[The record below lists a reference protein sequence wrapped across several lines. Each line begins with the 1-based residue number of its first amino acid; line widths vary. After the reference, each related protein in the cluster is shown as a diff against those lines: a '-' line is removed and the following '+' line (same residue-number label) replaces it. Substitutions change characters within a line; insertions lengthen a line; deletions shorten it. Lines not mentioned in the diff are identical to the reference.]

1 MRNKKLLIIL
11 FLGFLI
17 VLAFLSLD
25 FVAPRLGF
33 NSGMQMARTV
43 AGNYLDSDAS
53 LAEEIRI
60 LIDESDLNHLKQ
72 KRNKAIERGMLFVD
86 PDSYVPAKVLAGDDT
101 LMGEIRLK
109 GHMLDHVKGD
119 KWSYRIKLKDGFR
132 FDRMKRFSLQHP
144 GTRNYVHEWVFHQL
158 LRREGI
164 IALNYKFITLKINEN
179 DLGLYAVEEHFAE
192 ELLLSN
198 NRPRGALVRF
208 SPELYWKGREVRDID
223 GYSVWEEYSN
233 YQCAFVEPYDRG
245 RVFKDTTL
253 LKNFGKI
260 NKKLTDFRKGKLKTS
275 DVFDVEKMAK
285 YHAIID
291 LLGGHHSLDWSDVK
305 YYFNDSTGKIEPVGY
320 ESFSVHKTVKLCGMF
335 NFVND
340 PVAGNE
346 LHKLIFSDPDFF
358 AVYIK
363 KVKEVIDPNYL
374 DGFFADIEED
384 LTQNLTILNAEFPYK
399 QFDASAYY
407 RNQSIISKY
416 LDIPQ
421 GMHGYFSKVD
431 SLGIELGLGSI
442 NTLPI
447 EIVGIEID
455 GKYQDINPI
464 IMPSKEINKLTR
476 YERYFTPLKNK
487 IRKRFVQG
495 SEIVLHWRLLGAD
508 EVKQTE
514 LFSSHYTYSPEERLA
529 EPFNHE
535 METSDS
541 TNLEVV
547 FFEAGTHV
555 INKPLHIAGRKNV
568 RFSQGTELF
577 FVGEGKLIVECP
589 LYLMGTEESPI
600 RIKSDNNGN
609 KRLDIKLEDNERVI
623 MDHVV
628 FDTKGGGCIQNGGSF
643 VLTNSIVSSDS
654 KLDFKNAIVKMDN
667 VLFTECRSSAVQF
680 AGCELVLNQIGQ
692 SNCTEHILDVNSS
705 SVLFKSALKSEDSQE
720 LVSQVSGQLIT
731 EGDCER
737 FCNYSESVLASTVD
751 AK

>member
-25 FVAPRLGF
+25 FVAPKLGF
-33 NSGMQMARTV
+33 KSGIQMAKTV

-53 LAEEIRI
+53 LAEEIQI

-86 PDSYVPAKVLAGDDT
+86 PDSYVPAKILAEDDT

-223 GYSVWEEYSN
+223 GYSIWEEYSE
-233 YQCAFVEPYDRG
+233 YQCAFVEPYDKG

-260 NKKLTDFRKGKLKTS
+260 NKKLTDFRAGKLKTS

-340 PVAGNE
+340 PVAYNE
-346 LHKLIFSDPDFF
+346 LHKLIFSDPEFF
-358 AVYIK
+358 AIYIRK
-363 KVKEVIDPNYL
+363 LKEVIDPNYL
-374 DGFFADIEED
+374 DGFFADLEED

-421 GMHGYFSKVD
+421 GMHGYFSKMD
-431 SLGIELGLGSI
+431 SLGIELGIGSI

-447 EIVGIEID
+447 EIVGIEIG
-455 GKYQDINPI
+455 GKYQDLESI
-464 IMPSKEINKLTR
+464 IIPSKSMNKLVQYR
-476 YERYFTPLKNK
+476 LYRAPIKDKL
-487 IRKRFVQG
+487 RKRLSKKSEIILHWKLLGFDKTKQTHMFNSNYSIELNDESEEKTYENIDSSQIGLEVMFFGKGTHLIDKPLYVTGRKNIRIEAG
-495 SEIVLHWRLLGAD
+495 SEIVFR
-508 EVKQTE
+508 
-514 LFSSHYTYSPEERLA
+514 
-529 EPFNHE
+529 
-535 METSDS
+535 DS
-541 TNLEVV
+541 
-547 FFEAGTHV
+547 GM
-555 INKPLHIAGRKNV
+555 
-568 RFSQGTELF
+568 
-577 FVGEGKLIVECP
+577 LIVDCP
-589 LYLMGTEESPI
+589 INFMGSEESPI
-600 RIKSDNNGN
+600 IIRSDTANFN
-609 KRLDIKLEDNERVI
+609 RMECTLNENEKVI
-623 MDHVV
+623 FHNVE
-628 FDTKGGGCIQNGGSF
+628 FDTKGFSILQNGGKCIM
-643 VLTNSIVSSDS
+643 VNS
-654 KLDFKNAIVKMDN
+654 LVKSAAKFN
-667 VLFTECRSSAVQF
+667 FTETSIEINKVIFENCKNSAVQINN
-680 AGCELVLNQIGQ
+680 CELVLDQIGQ
-692 SNCTEHILDVNSS
+692 SNSFEHILNVNTS
-705 SVLFKSALKSEDSQE
+705 SVLFTSIIANGNQE
-720 LVSQVSGQLIT
+720 KIVLQRSGHLLFTNGCDQ
-731 EGDCER
+731 
-737 FCNYSESVLASTVD
+737 FCTYSPQVLAYD
-751 AK
+751 DGLE

>member
-223 GYSVWEEYSN
+223 GYSIWEEYSN

-260 NKKLTDFRKGKLKTS
+260 NKKLTDFRAGKLKTS

-340 PVAGNE
+340 PVAYNE
-346 LHKLIFSDPDFF
+346 LHKLIFSDPEFF
-358 AVYIK
+358 AIYIRK
-363 KVKEVIDPNYL
+363 LKEVIDPNYL
-374 DGFFADIEED
+374 DGFFADLEED

-421 GMHGYFSKVD
+421 GMHGYFSKMD
-431 SLGIELGLGSI
+431 SLGIELGIGSI

-447 EIVGIEID
+447 EIVGIEIG
-455 GKYQDINPI
+455 GKYQDLESI
-464 IMPSKEINKLTR
+464 IIPSKSMNKLVQYR
-476 YERYFTPLKNK
+476 PYRAPIKDKL
-487 IRKRFVQG
+487 RKRLSKKSEIILHWKLLGFDKTKQTHMFNSNYSIELNDESEEKTYENIDSSQIGLEVMFFGKGTHLIDKPLYVTGRKNIRIEAG
-495 SEIVLHWRLLGAD
+495 SEIVFR
-508 EVKQTE
+508 
-514 LFSSHYTYSPEERLA
+514 
-529 EPFNHE
+529 
-535 METSDS
+535 DS
-541 TNLEVV
+541 
-547 FFEAGTHV
+547 GM
-555 INKPLHIAGRKNV
+555 
-568 RFSQGTELF
+568 
-577 FVGEGKLIVECP
+577 LIVDCP
-589 LYLMGTEESPI
+589 INFMGSEESPI
-600 RIKSDNNGN
+600 IIRSDTANFN
-609 KRLDIKLEDNERVI
+609 RMECTLNENEKVI
-623 MDHVV
+623 FHNVE
-628 FDTKGGGCIQNGGSF
+628 FDTKGFSILQNGGKCIM
-643 VLTNSIVSSDS
+643 VNS
-654 KLDFKNAIVKMDN
+654 LVKSAAKFN
-667 VLFTECRSSAVQF
+667 FTETSIEMNKVIFENCKNSAVQITN
-680 AGCELVLNQIGQ
+680 CELVLDQIGQ
-692 SNCTEHILDVNSS
+692 SNSFEHILNVNTS
-705 SVLFKSALKSEDSQE
+705 SVLFTSIIANGNQE
-720 LVSQVSGQLIT
+720 KIVLQRSGHLLFTNGCDQ
-731 EGDCER
+731 
-737 FCNYSESVLASTVD
+737 FCTYSPQVLAYD
-751 AK
+751 DGLE